1 MPGSSNKA
9 GNPDKMVSTRQRW
22 SSSGAKAPCIETRCL
37 LDHRVESVPKK
48 TTTTSVQKVLARI
61 RPVWIERVGHE
72 LARGMEVRADFEEQL
87 ARFFDL
93 LEQSITTGDP
103 AWMDSILLDWAK
115 SSTETDLEQG
125 LYHVSF
131 LINHMIALTIQ
142 VTRETLTK
150 QQALDLLAAVIP
162 VYTYGLGVVAR
173 YEMETRVEHISSEM
187 AKVQKQMQRV
197 DKSKSA
203 FISVAAHELKTPL
216 TLIEGY
222 ASMMEDLMRENNGMS
237 PESLLAGIG
246 TGIGRLRTIVDDM
259 IDVSMIDN
267 DLLRL
272 NFQPMQV
279 NQILAALSIEFKTI
293 MRNRKLTMD
302 IQDHE
307 AGKQWIYIDS
317 GRIMQALR
325 NVINNAIKYTPDGG
339 TITING
345 RKLPGFIEVIITDT
359 GIGIS
364 PEDQALIFEKF
375 GQLGRVELHSSGRTK
390 FKGGGPGLGL
400 PIARG
405 ILEAHGGSIWVESEG
420 YDEFKCPGAT
430 FHILIPARTESP
442 DPRMAKLFDT
452 LGTKE

>member
-1 MPGSSNKA
+1 MP
-9 GNPDKMVSTRQRW
+9 R
-22 SSSGAKAPCIETRCL
+22 
-37 LDHRVESVPKK
+37 K
-48 TTTTSVQKVLARI
+48 TTTTIQKVLTRV
-61 RPVWIERVGHE
+61 RPAWIERVGQE
-72 LARGMEVRADFEEQL
+72 LARGMEVRAGFEEQL
-87 ARFFDL
+87 SRFFDL
-93 LEQSITTGDP
+93 LEQSVTTGDP

-115 SSTETDLEQG
+115 SSTETDLEEG

-131 LINHMIALTIQ
+131 LINRMIALTIQ
-142 VTRETLTK
+142 VAREALTK

-162 VYTYGLGVVAR
+162 IYTYGLGVVAR

-222 ASMMEDLMRENNGMS
+222 TSMIEDLIRENKGVS
-237 PESLLAGIG
+237 LESLLAGIS
-246 TGIGRLRTIVDDM
+246 TGIERLRTIVDDM

-267 DLLRL
+267 NLLQL
-272 NFQPMQV
+272 NYQPIQV
-279 NQILAALSIEFKTI
+279 SQMIDALSIEFKTI
-293 MRNRKLTMD
+293 IRNRKLTMD
-302 IQDHE
+302 IQDYE
-307 AGKQWIYIDS
+307 GGKQWIYTDS
-317 GRIMQALR
+317 ARIMQALR

-345 RKLPGFIEVIITDT
+345 RKLPGFIEVIISDT

-364 PEDQALIFEKF
+364 PENQAVIFEKF
-375 GQLGRVELHSSGRTK
+375 GQLGRVELHSSGKTK

-405 ILEAHGGSIWVESEG
+405 ILEAHGGSIWVESKG
-420 YDEFKCPGAT
+420 YDEIRCPGST
-430 FHILIPARTESP
+430 FHILLPARTESP
-442 DPRMAKLFDT
+442 DPKMAKLFDT

>member
-1 MPGSSNKA
+1 M
-9 GNPDKMVSTRQRW
+9 
-22 SSSGAKAPCIETRCL
+22 
-37 LDHRVESVPKK
+37 PKK
-48 TTTTSVQKVLARI
+48 TTTTIQKVLTKI
-61 RPVWIERVGHE
+61 RSPWIERVGQE
-72 LARGMEVRADFEEQL
+72 LARGMEVRAGFEEQL
-87 ARFFDL
+87 SRFFEL
-93 LEQSITTGDP
+93 LEQSVTTGDP
-103 AWMDSILLDWAK
+103 AWMEPILLDWAK

-131 LINHMIALTIQ
+131 LINRMIALTIQ
-142 VTRETLTK
+142 VARETLTK

-162 VYTYGLGVVAR
+162 IYTYGLGVVAR

-187 AKVQKQMQRV
+187 DKVQKQLQRV
-197 DKSKSA
+197 DRSKSA

-222 ASMMEDLMRENNGMS
+222 ASMMEDLMRENKGVS
-237 PESLLAGIG
+237 LESLIAGID
-246 TGIGRLRTIVDDM
+246 TGIERLRTIVDDM

-267 DLLRL
+267 DLLQL

-279 NQILAALSIEFKTI
+279 SQMIEALSIEFKTI

-302 IQDHE
+302 IQPYE
-307 AGKQWIYIDS
+307 GGKQWIYIDS
-317 GRIMQALR
+317 PRIMQAVR

-345 RKLPGFIEVIITDT
+345 RKLPGFIELIITDT

-364 PEDQALIFEKF
+364 PADQALIFEKF
-375 GQLGRVELHSSGRTK
+375 GQLGQVELHSSGKTK

-420 YDEFKCPGAT
+420 CDEIRCPGST
-430 FHILIPARTESP
+430 FHILLPARMESP
-442 DPRMAKLFDT
+442 DPKMAKLFDT